1 MSRSLVVGRGIS
13 VLTMVAATS
22 LQAVGIQAQV
32 VRKCESPTGALITGL
47 VVDDSTGKP
56 LGGASVQLLIAGCY
70 VSADTDG
77 RFVFHGLEPGTER
90 VGATHPGYRRIAAVQ
105 LTIMQSDTITIELR
119 LKPGGPIE
127 DCRVDA
133 ACARLLMEADAES
146 LSDEERFR
154 LATLATTIAIAWKDV
169 AGGTPWHACIDES
182 SVAVIAM
189 LTARYGPIVPRA
201 ECGVTREEETPL
213 RVRVRH
219 LAGRTPAFFVQ
230 VDSVTNVSADR
241 RTANLDYL
249 VGPLWGQEWRC
260 SFDRTARA
268 WSAVECV
275 LVSES

>member
-1 MSRSLVVGRGIS
+1 
-13 VLTMVAATS
+13 MVAATS
-22 LQAVGIQAQV
+22 LQSVGIQAQV
-32 VRKCESPTGALITGL
+32 VRKCESPTAALITGL

-77 RFVFHGLEPGTER
+77 RFVFHGVRPGTER
-90 VGATHPGYRRIAAVQ
+90 VGAAHPGYRRMAAVQ
-105 LTIMQSDTITIELR
+105 LTIMQSDTIAIELR

-146 LSDEERFR
+146 LNDEERFR

-201 ECGVTREEETPL
+201 ECGVTLEEETPL

-230 VDSVTNVSADR
+230 VDSVTNFSADR

-249 VGPLWGQEWRC
+249 AGPLWGQEWRC
-260 SFDRTARA
+260 SFDRTARG